1 MLLSGRLKTKPH
13 SHADNGNPQ
22 SVVRNALF
30 QPLSVKEISVKP
42 APAKSLFPCF
52 LPSYGEAVKAKN
64 EKQRMRALRVRVGG

>member
-1 MLLSGRLKTKPH
+1 MLLSGRLKTNPH

-42 APAKSLFPCF
+42 SPANRCF
-52 LPSYGEAVKAKN
+52 VVSYSRMVK
-64 EKQRMRALRVRVGG
+64 R